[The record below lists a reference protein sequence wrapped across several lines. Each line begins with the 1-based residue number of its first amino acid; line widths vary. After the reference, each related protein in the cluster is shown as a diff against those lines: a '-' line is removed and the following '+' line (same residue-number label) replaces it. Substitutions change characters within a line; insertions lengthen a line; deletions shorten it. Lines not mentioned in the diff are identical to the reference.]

1 MRHKKKETES
11 FFYGSATLKYLNYLK
26 CQKLMTF
33 SIQKFLSSATFMPE
47 IKIIATISK
56 ELAYT
61 LSANKVSK

>member
-1 MRHKKKETES
+1 
-11 FFYGSATLKYLNYLK
+11 
-26 CQKLMTF
+26 MTF